1 MIFSLYR
8 CLKSGNEHFHE
19 IGQLTEMESEY
30 YHYLRF
36 INGDEIIFTREEV
49 SALNYIDTNT
59 NQAYEEVTQE
69 QHEFME
75 LFK

>member
-19 IGQLTEMESEY
+19 IGQLIDMESEY

-36 INGDEIIFTREEV
+36 VNGDEIIFTREEV
-49 SALNYIDTNT
+49 DGLNCIDTNT
-59 NQAYEEVTQE
+59 NQCWTEVTAE
-69 QHEFME
+69 QQEFME